1 MRIKRLSF
9 KNIGSYGNNLT
20 VIDFPESAKV
30 IGIIGENGNGKSFIQ
45 DAVCL
50 ALFGNP
56 YRKIKK
62 SELTNRINK
71 NGLYVKLEI
80 VVNNIEWTIE
90 RTLKDVKIFKSGK
103 EIELDAHIV
112 DIQQYINNNIIGVN
126 EIIYRTTNLVSMR
139 GFQSFFNFP
148 KEKRRQMIESFFG
161 IQILSVIK
169 KLVAERNSS
178 LTSEKNSLQ
187 KEIEILEHSLHN
199 CKSNIRQIETNSDY
213 KNEISKVEKEIKSV
227 NKTITSLT
235 KDKSKFDY
243 NSLKNKEKEIL
254 NEKVE
259 YKTELKTKEKELDKL
274 NKEIEKIRDEE
285 NCPYCGHKISEREK
299 EKKLNEL
306 YGTFSSLQFHI
317 EENKKKIDESEKDFE
332 NVKADLDEYSKLEK
346 KIDSN
351 KVIAAELR
359 KKLKFIESNSDN
371 SIIDNLKKQ
380 KKEYEEGLQTA
391 ADKLDEAESDT
402 EIIQTLQKV
411 LSDEGI
417 KKYIYSKFLP
427 VLNNNIN
434 KILKIFE
441 FNVHFELKDNLE
453 EVIYNSCGDEI
464 SLGTM
469 SNGEQQMVDVS
480 FMFGVQQF
488 LHQINSYNGNI
499 TFIDELFDAS
509 LDSSNLDKIL
519 NFLRRTGE
527 QNIIIT
533 HKTQLKDSFDIC
545 YRVVKDNTFSK
556 IYVE

>member
-50 ALFGNP
+50 ALFGSP

-62 SELTNRINK
+62 PELTNRINGK
-71 NGLYVKLEI
+71 GLYVKLEI
-80 VVNNIEWTIE
+80 KVEKTEWTIE
-90 RTLKDVKIFKSGK
+90 RTLKDVKIFENGK
-103 EIELDAHIV
+103 EVELDAHIV

-148 KEKRRQMIESFFG
+148 KEKRRQMLESFFG
-161 IQILSVIK
+161 IQILSTIR
-169 KLVAERNSS
+169 KLVNERNNA
-178 LTSEKNSLQ
+178 LLSEKNTLQ
-187 KEIEILEHSLHN
+187 KEIELLEHSLRN
-199 CKSNIRQIETNSDY
+199 CESNINQIEENSDY
-213 KNEISKVEKEIKSV
+213 EKEIKQVKKDIESV
-227 NKTITSLT
+227 NSEINRLNQ
-235 KDKSKFDY
+235 DKSAYSRND
-243 NSLKNKEKEIL
+243 LKAREKTNISD
-254 NEKVE
+254 KVDC
-259 YKTELKTKEKELDKL
+259 KTE
-274 NKEIEKIRDEE
+274 IRT
-285 NCPYCGHKISEREK
+285 YEREISK
-299 EKKLNEL
+299 
-306 YGTFSSLQFHI
+306 
-317 EENKKKIDESEKDFE
+317 SEKDIEFYKNSEVCPTCGKEITEEERNSLLNQLNKDIEKYKEEIEVQNQKIEKLDSEFE
-332 NVKADLDEYSKLEK
+332 NIKHEMSILDDIERKIEK
-346 KIDSN
+346 N
-351 KVIAAELR
+351 KMQAAELK
-359 KKLKFIESNSDN
+359 KKLKYIESNSDN
-371 SIIDNLKKQ
+371 SIKNDLEKQ
-380 KKEYEEGLQTA
+380 KNEYK
-391 ADKLDEAESDT
+391 DKLKNAEEELDSNGSYI
-402 EIIQTLQKV
+402 EIMQTMQRV
-411 LSDEGI
+411 LSDDGI

-434 KILKIFE
+434 SILKIFE
-441 FNVHFELKDNLE
+441 FNVHFELKENLE

-469 SNGEQQMVDVS
+469 SNGEQQMIDVS
-480 FMFGVQQF
+480 FMFGVQKF

-509 LDSSNLDKIL
+509 LDASNLDKIL

-533 HKTQLKDSFDIC
+533 HKLQLKDSFDIC
-545 YRVVKDNTFSK
+545 YRVVKDNAFSK